1 MIHLPQRWPQVLI
14 ASFIFTS
21 ILGSAVSNRAI
32 ARDLFVNNNS
42 GSNSHSGLSAISVGG
57 KQGPVRTIGRALQ
70 VAKKGD
76 SIHITNTG
84 IPYQESISIQNGR
97 NSGLVGKS
105 FRIIG
110 NGATLDG
117 RKKIT
122 YDQWTAVGDHTYEF
136 KPPRTSF
143 FILYI
148 DNRPATQ
155 IDIAADATKPP
166 PLEDLQWCLFK
177 RKVYFKAADGR
188 LPDAFDVS
196 YTHAQVGI
204 TLVNCQHVVIENL
217 SVQGFQLD
225 GINVHDNVFNAQL
238 LELTSRGN
246 GRSGISVGGASR
258 VQIEA
263 CLLGNNGA
271 AQLRTEGHSVTTLK
285 NNDLVDTDPQAPA
298 VVSDGGK
305 IIR

>member
-1 MIHLPQRWPQVLI
+1 MIHLPQRFHSVLI
-14 ASFIFTS
+14 ASFILTS
-21 ILGSAVSNRAI
+21 ILGNAVSNQSM
-32 ARDLFVNNNS
+32 ARDLFVSNDR
-42 GSNSHSGLSAISVGG
+42 GSDSHSGLSATSVGG
-57 KQGPVRTIGRALQ
+57 KQGPVRTIGKALQ
-70 VAKKGD
+70 VAKRGD
-76 SIHITNTG
+76 SIHIANTG
-84 IPYQESISIQNGR
+84 VPYQESISIQNGR
-97 NSGLVGKS
+97 NSGVLGKS

-117 RKKIT
+117 RKKIS
-122 YDQWTAVGDHTYEF
+122 YDQWTAVGNQIFEF

-148 DNRPATQ
+148 DDRPATQ
-155 IDIAADATKPP
+155 VDVPAGADKLP
-166 PLEDLQWCLFK
+166 PLQELHWCLFK
-177 RKVYFKAADGR
+177 RKVYFKPANDR
-188 LPDAFDVS
+188 LPSAFDVS

-204 TLVNCQHVVIENL
+204 TLFNCQHVVIENL
-217 SVQGFQLD
+217 IVQGFQLD

-238 LELTSRGN
+238 LQIKSRGN
-246 GRSGISVGGASR
+246 GRSGINVGGASR

-285 NNDLVDTDPQAPA
+285 NNDLIDTNPLAPA

>member
-1 MIHLPQRWPQVLI
+1 MIHLPPRWPSVWI
-14 ASFIFTS
+14 ASFILTS
-21 ILGSAVSNRAI
+21 ILGNAISNQAM
-32 ARDLFVNNNS
+32 ARDLFVNNDS
-42 GSNSHSGLSAISVGG
+42 GSDSHSGLSATSVGG
-57 KQGPVRTIGRALQ
+57 KQGPVRTIGKALQ
-70 VAKKGD
+70 IAKQGD

-84 IPYQESISIQNGR
+84 VPYQESVSIQNGR

-105 FRIIG
+105 FRILG

-117 RKKIT
+117 RKKIS
-122 YDQWTAVGDHTYEF
+122 YDQWTAVGNQIYQF

-143 FILYI
+143 FLLYI

-155 IDIAADATKPP
+155 VDVPAGASKLP
-166 PLEDLQWCLFK
+166 PLEEMQWCLFK
-177 RKVYFKAADGR
+177 RKVYFKPANDR
-188 LPDAFDVS
+188 LPDAFDLS

-204 TLVNCQHVVIENL
+204 TLINCQHVVVENL
-217 SVQGFQLD
+217 IVQGFQLD
-225 GINVHDNVFNAQL
+225 GVNVHDNVFAARL
-238 LELTSRGN
+238 LEITSRGN

-285 NNDLVDTDPQAPA
+285 NNDLIDTNPLAPA

>member
-1 MIHLPQRWPQVLI
+1 MIHLPQRWSSVLL
-14 ASFIFTS
+14 AAFILTN
-21 ILGSAVSNRAI
+21 IIGNAISNQAM
-32 ARDLFVNNNS
+32 ARDLFVNNES
-42 GSNSHSGLSAISVGG
+42 GSNSHSGLSVTSVGG
-57 KQGPVRTIGRALQ
+57 KQGPVRTIGKALQ

-76 SIHITNTG
+76 SIHIANTG
-84 IPYQESISIQNGR
+84 VPYQESISIQNSR

-117 RKKIT
+117 RKKIS
-122 YDQWTAVGDHTYEF
+122 YDQWTAVGNQIFEF

-155 IDIAADATKPP
+155 IDVPAGASKLPQ
-166 PLEDLQWCLFK
+166 LEELQWCLFK
-177 RKVYFKAADGR
+177 RKVYFKPANRR

-204 TLVNCQHVVIENL
+204 TLVDCQHVVVENL
-217 SVQGFQLD
+217 IVQGFQLD
-225 GINVHDNVFNAQL
+225 GINVHDNVFDAQL
-238 LELTSRGN
+238 LEITSRGN

-285 NNDLVDTDPQAPA
+285 NSDLIDTNSQAPA

>member
-1 MIHLPQRWPQVLI
+1 M
-14 ASFIFTS
+14 
-21 ILGSAVSNRAI
+21 
-32 ARDLFVNNNS
+32 
-42 GSNSHSGLSAISVGG
+42 
-57 KQGPVRTIGRALQ
+57 
-70 VAKKGD
+70 
-76 SIHITNTG
+76 
-84 IPYQESISIQNGR
+84 
-97 NSGLVGKS
+97 
-105 FRIIG
+105 
-110 NGATLDG
+110 
-117 RKKIT
+117 
-122 YDQWTAVGDHTYEF
+122 
-136 KPPRTSF
+136 
-143 FILYI
+143 
-148 DNRPATQ
+148 
-155 IDIAADATKPP
+155 
-166 PLEDLQWCLFK
+166 QWCLFK

-204 TLVNCQHVVIENL
+204 TLVNCQHVVIEDL
-217 SVQGFQLD
+217 IVQGFQLD
-225 GINVHDNVFNAQL
+225 GINVHDNVFGAQL

-285 NNDLVDTDPQAPA
+285 NNDLVDTNPQAPA

>member
-1 MIHLPQRWPQVLI
+1 MIHSPQRWSSVLI
-14 ASFIFTS
+14 ASLIFTIS
-21 ILGSAVSNRAI
+21 ITNAVSNQAI
-32 ARDLFVNNNS
+32 ARDLFVNNDS
-42 GSNSHSGLSAISVGG
+42 GSDSHSGLSAASVAG
-57 KQGPVRTIGRALQ
+57 KQGPVRTIGKALQ

-76 SIHITNTG
+76 SIHIANTG
-84 IPYQESISIQNGR
+84 VPYQESVSIQNGR

-105 FRIIG
+105 FRILG

-117 RKKIT
+117 RKKIS
-122 YDQWTAVGDHTYEF
+122 YDQWTAVGNQIFAF

-155 IDIAADATKPP
+155 IDVPAGASKLP
-166 PLEDLQWCLFK
+166 PLEELQWCLFK
-177 RKVYFKAADGR
+177 RKVYFKPANDR
-188 LPDAFDVS
+188 LPDTFDVS

-217 SVQGFQLD
+217 IIQGFQLD
-225 GINVHDNVFNAQL
+225 GINVHDNVFGARL
-238 LELTSRGN
+238 LEITSRGN

-263 CLLGNNGA
+263 CLLGNNGT

-285 NNDLVDTDPQAPA
+285 NNDLMDTNPQAPA

>member
-1 MIHLPQRWPQVLI
+1 MIHLSQRYSSILI
-14 ASFIFTS
+14 ASCILTS
-21 ILGSAVSNRAI
+21 IIGNAVSNQAV
-32 ARDLFVNNNS
+32 ARDLFVNNDN
-42 GSNSHSGLSAISVGG
+42 GSDSHSGLSATSVGG
-57 KQGPVRTIGRALQ
+57 KQGPVRTIGKALQ
-70 VAKKGD
+70 VAKQGD
-76 SIHITNTG
+76 SIHIANTG
-84 IPYQESISIQNGR
+84 VPYQESISIQNSR
-97 NSGLVGKS
+97 NSGLVGKN
-105 FRIIG
+105 FHIIG

-117 RKKIT
+117 RKTIA
-122 YDQWTAVGDHTYEF
+122 YDQWTAVGNQIFEF
-136 KPPRTSF
+136 KPPRTTF
-143 FILYI
+143 LLLYI
-148 DNRPATQ
+148 DNHPATQ
-155 IDIAADATKPP
+155 VDVPRDARKVP
-166 PLEDLQWCLFK
+166 PLEELQWCLFK
-177 RKVYFKAADGR
+177 HKVYFKPANNR

-204 TLVNCQHVVIENL
+204 TLINCQHVVVENL
-217 SVQGFQLD
+217 VVQGFQLD

-238 LELTSRGN
+238 LQIKSRGN

-285 NNDLVDTDPQAPA
+285 NNDFVDTNPQAPA

>member
-1 MIHLPQRWPQVLI
+1 MIHLPQRWSNALI
-14 ASFIFTS
+14 ASFILTS
-21 ILGSAVSNRAI
+21 IIGNAASHHAV
-32 ARDLFVNNNS
+32 ARDLFVNNDS
-42 GSNSHSGLSAISVGG
+42 GSDSHSGLSATSAGG
-57 KQGPVRTIGRALQ
+57 KQGPVRTIGKALQ

-76 SIHITNTG
+76 SIHISNTG
-84 IPYQESISIQNGR
+84 VPYQESVSIQNSR

-117 RKKIT
+117 RKKIS
-122 YDQWTAVGDHTYEF
+122 YDQWTAVGNQIFEF

-155 IDIAADATKPP
+155 VDVPAGASKLPQ
-166 PLEDLQWCLFK
+166 LEELQWCLFK
-177 RKVYFKAADGR
+177 RKVYFKPANRR

-204 TLVNCQHVVIENL
+204 TLVDCQHIVIENL
-217 SVQGFQLD
+217 IVQGFQLD
-225 GINVHDNVFNAQL
+225 GINVHDNVFDAQL
-238 LELTSRGN
+238 LEITSRGN

-285 NNDLVDTDPQAPA
+285 NSDLIDTNSQAPA